1 MGLVVIKQHPASK
14 LNGQARKEL
23 ALQSLNKK
31 QTVVE
36 IAKIN
41 NISRQFIHEQKNKL
55 LAAVNEE
62 FTEVSEEN
70 KVLFHI
76 PVSKSW
82 IEQFTLALV
91 LDCRATYSGVM
102 KAMKHLLDYNISIGT
117 VSHIVKSSIQKA
129 KNINAKQ
136 DLSSVTLGAHDELFH
151 HNKPVLAGVDIPT
164 LYCYL
169 LSEEE
174 HRDGDTWGVHLFD
187 LVEQGFSPERIFGD
201 DADGMALGHTQ
212 AVPRIPF
219 HLDNFHL
226 IQDLIDMRRFFKN
239 RLSTSV
245 TYLDK
250 TQRKMNKAK
259 ALGKPQQ
266 HAKKLGLAKQDET
279 KMRFLSHSIDIL
291 VQWMQHDVVNK
302 SGPNPEIR
310 RELYDFIVTELEALA
325 KIHGHRIK
333 PIVTTLKNQ
342 ADSQLMFV
350 DVLNE
355 KFKAISQKHKI
366 PLEKIWELCALQRC
380 KHSGD
385 AYAIHSLPLQ
395 DYFGDKFD
403 AIEDEVLMTLDSTE
417 RTSSMVENLNSRLSP
432 YFFIRQEIGHG
443 FLELLR
449 FYLNHSPFM
458 RSDRKAFKNKTPA
471 FLLTKK
477 EHPSWLEMLGYQTFK
492 RAA

>member
-1 MGLVVIKQHPASK
+1 
-14 LNGQARKEL
+14 
-23 ALQSLNKK
+23 
-31 QTVVE
+31 
-36 IAKIN
+36 
-41 NISRQFIHEQKNKL
+41 
-55 LAAVNEE
+55 
-62 FTEVSEEN
+62 
-70 KVLFHI
+70 
-76 PVSKSW
+76 
-82 IEQFTLALV
+82 
-91 LDCRATYSGVM
+91 
-102 KAMKHLLDYNISIGT
+102 
-117 VSHIVKSSIQKA
+117 
-129 KNINAKQ
+129 
-136 DLSSVTLGAHDELFH
+136 
-151 HNKPVLAGVDIPT
+151 
-164 LYCYL
+164 
-169 LSEEE
+169 
-174 HRDGDTWGVHLFD
+174 
-187 LVEQGFSPERIFGD
+187 
-201 DADGMALGHTQ
+201 
-212 AVPRIPF
+212 
-219 HLDNFHL
+219 
-226 IQDLIDMRRFFKN
+226 MRRFFKN

-250 TQRKMNKAK
+250 KQRKMNKAR

-279 KMRFLSHSIDIL
+279 KIRFLSRSIDIL

-342 ADSQLMFV
+342 ADLQWMFV

-366 PLEKIWELCALQRC
+366 PLEKFWELCALERC

-458 RSDRKAFKNKTPA
+458 
-471 FLLTKK
+471 
-477 EHPSWLEMLGYQTFK
+477 
-492 RAA
+492 